1 MANHVTTEWE
11 DIHVKLGN
19 YVPTEKPMES
29 NDKLQEI
36 AIEEMQ
42 KYDPLANKNI
52 EQLNELEDDED
63 DEVLRQYKEKR
74 IKEMKEMASKPHYG
88 KLLELKKQDYIAEV
102 TNAPKGVYVVVHLYQ
117 NYIMDSKILD
127 KILDE
132 LAHRFILVKFMRI
145 KADEC
150 ITGFKDKDVPAV
162 IIYHDGNLI
171 KQLIPASYY
180 FGGAGNLSAEKVE
193 WILGSLKVLKC
204 ELENDP
210 FDEEENYEGFQTSKN
225 HKKQKE
231 DFESDSDDDGRKKDR
246 EYGWKF
252 IRK

>member
-42 KYDPLANKNI
+42 KYDPLENKNI

-63 DEVLRQYKEKR
+63 DEVLKRYKEKR
-74 IKEMKEMASKPHYG
+74 IKEMKELASRPHYG
-88 KLLELKKQDYIAEV
+88 KLIELKKQDYIQEV
-102 TNAPKGVYVVVHLYQ
+102 TNAPKGVYVVLHLYQ
-117 NYIMDSKILD
+117 DYIMDSKILD
-127 KILDE
+127 KIFDA
-132 LAHRFILVKFMRI
+132 LAHRFVLVKFMRI
-145 KADEC
+145 RANEC
-150 ITGFKDKDVPAV
+150 IEGFQDKDVPAV
-162 IIYHDGNLI
+162 IIYHDGNLL

-180 FGGAGNLSAEKVE
+180 FGGSGKLSAEKVE

-210 FDEEENYEGFQTSKN
+210 FDEDEDTGYSISKA

-231 DFESDSDDDGRKKDR
+231 DFDSDSDDDGRKKDKR
-246 EYGWKF
+246 IWMEFY
-252 IRK
+252 